1 MDPLT
6 KASLL
11 ELCELIPEEKD
22 PSKLLELVQE
32 INRRLEDKLQIKSKI
47 AS

>member
-11 ELCELIPEEKD
+11 ELRELIRKEKD

-32 INRRLEDKLQIKSKI
+32 INRRLEDKLQIKWRI
-47 AS
+47 AC